1 MTKLPTQ
8 AEIVIIG
15 GGIIGCSLAYH
26 LTKMGRKDVLLLE
39 RKKLTSGTTW
49 HAAGLVRAMLYTAN
63 LTRLAQYS
71 LKLYPELEQE
81 TGQATG
87 LRQCGSIS
95 IATNDERWEELR
107 RGASMARAFGVPAEP
122 ITPAQ
127 AQELWPLMQ
136 VDDVVGAIW
145 FPQDGQVNPAD
156 TTMALAKGARMG
168 GATILEDIKVT
179 DILTKDGRAVGV
191 RTAEGDVAA
200 QIVVNCAGMWANE
213 VGRWAGVEVPLQAA
227 EHFYIVT
234 EPMDDLPKGLPILR
248 NMDAGAYFK
257 EDTGKLLVGGFE
269 LNAKPWA
276 LDGIPDDFCFD
287 EIAGDMDHFM
297 PVIEGAMRR
306 VPRLGQVG
314 IRKFFNGPESF
325 TPDQRYLMGPAP
337 DLQNFWVAA
346 GFNSIGI
353 QSGGGVGMALAHWIT
368 EGHPPFDLWDVDLRR
383 MQPHHNDP
391 DYLRTRTAEA
401 LGLTYAMHWPYRQ
414 FTTARGIRK
423 TPLHDQLAE
432 AGAVFGEVAGWERA
446 NWFADRGQKR
456 EYRYSFGR
464 QNWFDNAAA
473 EVRAVREAVGLID
486 LSTLAKYRV
495 SGPDALATL
504 QHVSAADMD
513 APLGRSVYTQWLNAR
528 GGIEADLT
536 VIREAEDRF
545 LVLTGAAAAR
555 RDLCWL
561 RAGVRPDARVT
572 ITDVTTDTAV
582 LGLMGPLSRTVLET
596 LSSDDFSNAG
606 FPFAT
611 SRIVKIAGIGVRATR
626 ISYVGELGWELHVPA
641 PEAPWLFAT
650 LRMAGANFGLRLVG
664 MHAVDC
670 LRIEKGYRHWGH
682 DLTEEDTPIEA
693 GLGFA
698 VAYDKPGGFL
708 GRDALLAQKARGTP
722 TKRLVQFIL
731 RDPGVLLYHNEPIYR
746 DGVRV
751 GLTSSAAYGHHLG
764 GAVALGYVT
773 APEGLNQDAITAS
786 TWEIE
791 VGLQRH
797 AATGS
802 LKPLYDPS
810 GARLKM

>member
-1 MTKLPTQ
+1 MPKLPSQ

-26 LTKMGRKDVLLLE
+26 LTKMGKKDVLLLE

-71 LKLYPELEQE
+71 LQLYPALERE

-87 LRQCGSIS
+87 LRQNGSIS
-95 IATNDERWEELR
+95 IATNAERWEELR
-107 RGASMARAFGVPAEP
+107 RGASMARAFGVPADP
-122 ITPAQ
+122 ITPAK

-168 GATILEDIKVT
+168 GARILEDIKVT
-179 DILTKDGRAVGV
+179 DVLTRDGYAVGV
-191 RTAEGDVAA
+191 RTEQGEIAA
-200 QIVVNCAGMWANE
+200 QIVVNCAGMWANQ
-213 VGRWAGVEVPLQAA
+213 VGHWAGVEVPLQAA

-234 EPMDDLPKGLPILR
+234 EPMEDLPKGLPILR

-257 EDTGKLLVGGFE
+257 EDAGKLLVGGFE

-276 LDGIPDDFCFD
+276 LDGIPEDFCFD

-297 PVIEGAMRR
+297 PVIEGAMAR

-337 DLQNFWVAA
+337 DLKNFWVAA

-383 MQPHHNDP
+383 MQPYQNDKT
-391 DYLRTRTAEA
+391 YLRTRTAEA
-401 LGLTYAMHWPYRQ
+401 LGLTYAMHWPFRQ

-423 TPLHDQLAE
+423 TPLHDQLAA

-446 NWFADRGQKR
+446 NWFANPGQQR
-456 EYRYSFGR
+456 EYHYSFGR

-495 SGPDALATL
+495 EGPDALACL
-504 QHVSAADMD
+504 QHISAADMHVEV
-513 APLGRSVYTQWLNAR
+513 GRSVYTQWLNAR

-536 VIREAEDRF
+536 VIREASDRF

-555 RDLCWL
+555 RDLGWL
-561 RAGVRPDARVT
+561 RDNLLPGARVT
-572 ITDVTTDTAV
+572 IADATTDTAV
-582 LGLMGPLSRTVLET
+582 LGIMGPKARDLLARLTTDDISNGGFAFGVSRALTV
-596 LSSDDFSNAG
+596 AG
-606 FPFAT
+606 T
-611 SRIVKIAGIGVRATR
+611 QTQATR
-626 ISYVGELGWELHVPA
+626 ISYVGELGWEIHVASADA
-641 PEAPWLFAT
+641 PGLFDA
-650 LRMAGANFGLRLVG
+650 LRKAGEPFGLRLIG
-664 MHAVDC
+664 MHAVDS

-682 DLTEEDTPIEA
+682 DLTEEETPIEA
-693 GLGFA
+693 GLAFT
-698 VAYDKPGGFL
+698 VAFDKPGGFL
-708 GRDALLAQKARGTP
+708 GRDALLAQRANGTP
-722 TKRLVQFIL
+722 KKRLVQFIL
-731 RDPGVLLYHNEPIYR
+731 HDPAPLLYHNEPIYR
-746 DGVRV
+746 DGQLL

-764 GAVALGYVT
+764 AAVALGYVRREDGVT
-773 APEGLNQDAITAS
+773 ADFVATGH
-786 TWEIE
+786 WEIE
-791 VGLQRH
+791 VGLQRF
-797 AATGS
+797 AAKAS
-802 LKPLYDPS
+802 LRPLYDPTS
-810 GARLKM
+810 ARMKC

>member
-1 MTKLPTQ
+1 MTKLPSQ

-26 LTKMGRKDVLLLE
+26 LTKMGKKDVLLLE

-71 LKLYPELEQE
+71 LELYPALEKE

-87 LRQCGSIS
+87 LKQTGSIS
-95 IATNDERWEELR
+95 IATNAERWEELR
-107 RGASMARAFGVPAEP
+107 RGASMARAFGVPADP
-122 ITPAQ
+122 ISPKQ
-127 AQELWPLMQ
+127 AQDLWPLMQ
-136 VDDVVGAIW
+136 IDDVVGAIW

-156 TTMALAKGARMG
+156 TTMALAKGARIG

-179 DILTKDGRAVGV
+179 DVLTKNGRAVGV

-200 QIVVNCAGMWANE
+200 QIVVNCAGMWANQ
-213 VGRWAGVEVPLQAA
+213 VGHWAGVEVPLQAA

-234 EPMDDLPKGLPILR
+234 EPMDDLPKNLPILR

-257 EDTGKLLVGGFE
+257 EDAGKLLVGGFE

-276 LDGIPDDFCFD
+276 LDGIPEDFCFD

-297 PVIEGAMRR
+297 PVIEGAMQR

-337 DLQNFWVAA
+337 DLKNFWVAA

-383 MQPHHNDP
+383 MQPHQNDKT
-391 DYLRTRTAEA
+391 YLRTRTAEA
-401 LGLTYAMHWPYRQ
+401 LGMTYAMHWPFRQ

-423 TPLHDQLAE
+423 TPLHDQLAA
-432 AGAVFGEVAGWERA
+432 AGAVFGEVSGWERA
-446 NWFADRGQKR
+446 NWFATPGQER

-464 QNWFDNAAA
+464 QNWFANAAA
-473 EVRAVREAVGLID
+473 EVRAVRQAVGLID

-495 SGPDALATL
+495 SGPDALASL
-504 QHVSAADMD
+504 QQISAADMD
-513 APLGRSVYTQWLNAR
+513 VEVGRSVYTQWLNPR

-536 VIREAEDRF
+536 VIREAEGSF

-555 RDLCWL
+555 RDLVWL
-561 RAGVRPDARVT
+561 RGNIPAGAQVTLTDAT
-572 ITDVTTDTAV
+572 SETAV
-582 LGLMGPLSRTVLET
+582 LGLMGPQSRAVLAT
-596 LSSDDFSNAG
+596 LSSDDLSHEG
-606 FPFAT
+606 FAFAT
-611 SRIVKIAGIGVRATR
+611 AREITVAGIMTRATR
-626 ISYVGELGWELHVPA
+626 ISYVGELGWEIHVASADA
-641 PEAPWLFAT
+641 PRLFDA
-650 LRMAGANFGLRLVG
+650 LRKVGEGFGLRLVG
-664 MHAVDC
+664 MHAVDS

-693 GLGFA
+693 GLAFT
-698 VAYDKPGGFL
+698 VSYDKPGGFI
-708 GRDALLAQKARGTP
+708 GREALLRQKAEGVPR
-722 TKRLVQFIL
+722 KRLVQFIL
-731 RDPGVLLYHNEPIYR
+731 DDPEPMLYHNEPIYR
-746 DGVRV
+746 DGQAL

-764 GAVALGYVT
+764 GAVALGYVRCDDGVT
-773 APEGLNQDAITAS
+773 ADFVAS
-786 TWEIE
+786 GHWEIE
-791 VGLQRH
+791 VGLARFT
-797 AATGS
+797 ARAS
-802 LKPLYDPS
+802 LKPLYDS
-810 GARLKM
+810 ASLRMKS

>member
-1 MTKLPTQ
+1 MTKLPSQ

-71 LKLYPELEQE
+71 LQLYSELEKE

-87 LRQCGSIS
+87 LRQTGSIS
-95 IATNDERWEELR
+95 IATNEERWEELR
-107 RGASMARAFGVPAEP
+107 RGASMARAFGVPADP
-122 ITPAQ
+122 ISPAR

-136 VDDVVGAIW
+136 VEDVVGAIW

-168 GATILEDIKVT
+168 GATILEDVKVT
-179 DILTKDGRAVGV
+179 DVLTNNGRAVGV
-191 RTAEGDVAA
+191 RTEQGDIAA
-200 QIVVNCAGMWANE
+200 QVVVNCAGMWANE

-227 EHFYIVT
+227 EHFYIIT
-234 EPMDDLPKGLPILR
+234 EPMEDLPKGLPILR

-257 EDTGKLLVGGFE
+257 EDAGKLLVGGFE

-276 LDGIPDDFCFD
+276 LDGIPEDFCFD

-297 PVIEGAMRR
+297 PVIEGAMAR
-306 VPRLGQVG
+306 VPRLGLVG

-325 TPDQRYLMGPAP
+325 TPDQRYLLGPAP
-337 DLQNFWVAA
+337 DLKDFWVAA

-353 QSGGGVGMALAHWIT
+353 QSGGGVGMALAHWMT

-383 MQPHHNDP
+383 MQPHQNDKT
-391 DYLRTRTAEA
+391 YLRTRTAEA
-401 LGLTYAMHWPYRQ
+401 LGLTYAMHWPFRQ

-423 TPLHDQLAE
+423 TPLYDQLAE

-446 NWFADRGQKR
+446 NWFANPRQER

-464 QNWFDNAAA
+464 QNWFGNAAA

-486 LSTLAKYRV
+486 LSTLAKFRV
-495 SGPDALATL
+495 EGPDALACL
-504 QHVSAADMD
+504 QHISAAEMD
-513 APLGRSVYTQWLNAR
+513 VEPGRSVYTQWLNAR

-536 VIREAEDRF
+536 VIREAADRF
-545 LVLTGAAAAR
+545 LVLTGVAASR
-555 RDLCWL
+555 RDLGWL
-561 RAGVRPDARVT
+561 KDNLLPGATVT
-572 ITDVTTDTAV
+572 ITDATTDTAV
-582 LGLMGPLSRTVLET
+582 LGVMGPRARDLLRT
-596 LSSDDFSNAG
+596 LSTDDIGHEG

-611 SRIVKIAGIGVRATR
+611 CRPLTIAGIPTRATR
-626 ISYVGELGWELHVPA
+626 ISYVGELGWEIHVAWSDA
-641 PEAPWLFAT
+641 PRLFDAI
-650 LRMAGANFGLRLVG
+650 RNAGAPFGLRLVG
-664 MHAVDC
+664 MHAVDS

-693 GLGFA
+693 GLAFA
-698 VAYDKPGGFL
+698 VAFEKPGGFL
-708 GRDALLAQKARGTP
+708 GREALLAQRAQGTP
-722 TKRLVQFIL
+722 VKRLVQFIL
-731 RDPGVLLYHNEPIYR
+731 QDPEPILYHNEPIYR
-746 DGVRV
+746 DGQLL
-751 GLTSSAAYGHHLG
+751 GLTSSAAYGHFLG
-764 GAVALGYVT
+764 GAVALGYVRSDGGVMPAFVT
-773 APEGLNQDAITAS
+773 SGK
-786 TWEIE
+786 WEIE
-791 VGLQRH
+791 IGLARY
-797 AATGS
+797 AATAS
-802 LKPLYDPS
+802 LRHLHDPTGGRMRS
-810 GARLKM
+810 